1 MAQPT
6 VTARPATWAGTSAP
20 ILYKL
25 TSTNYSLS
33 GYRLVVE
40 VWNSLTAAKIADG
53 KFYANSAGAV
63 VVDVS
68 EFLKGNM
75 STDNNSNLTSGSIYT
90 DSNIFRKY
98 YIKYQEVWTASSEVQ
113 VNDVAN
119 LRFAIYGGLQI
130 GVANDFTD
138 YVPANVTKKFLML
151 SASPKSIAGH
161 NFLFGVIGIANSMAI
176 FEKYS
181 DGVLSAVA
189 SLVIP
194 TETVN
199 LIRLYSG
206 PVYNRVDVTVVYSGA
221 FTNGR
226 PAGGGFPFDT
236 VTGNFATSAA
246 VAHNNFN
253 AYHKAISGT
262 SGVEYKIYV
271 DVNSSNL
278 GGSVFLNMILY
289 DVAKTSSASI
299 DSVPVT
305 YNGLYVLTLTTVLFT
320 PAFVEIVLDNATGGN
335 VNWDVT
341 CADALEIGSETKTIT
356 IDEDCPNIIML
367 AWRNSLGGTECFPFV
382 INQEYSWY
390 YGDRKAKRLT
400 LFANNLTLSQWE
412 SIQGLNTLGELYR
425 TPITEFTTSI
435 NRTSSTVGQSVYVLN
450 ADGTKTGVNVIGQP
464 NTTNTKQ
471 KTHQAVVTIEY
482 PELYLQ

>member
-63 VVDVS
+63 VVNVS

-181 DGVLSAVA
+181 DGVLSVVV

-194 TETVN
+194 IETVN

-206 PVYNRVDVTVVYSGA
+206 PVYNRVDVTVFTSGA

-226 PAGGGFPFDT
+226 AAGGVFPFDT
-236 VTGNFATSAA
+236 VTANFATSAA

-262 SGVEYKIYV
+262 SGVEVKIYV
-271 DVNSSNL
+271 YVNSSNL
-278 GGSVFLNMILY
+278 TGLVSIFLILD
-289 DVAKTSSASI
+289 DVAKTSSASNI
-299 DSVPVT
+299 SVPVT
-305 YNGLYVLTLTTVLFT
+305 YNGLYVLKITTSAFT
-320 PAFVEIVLDNATGGN
+320 PAFVEVLLDNQTGGN

-341 CADALEIGSETKTIT
+341 SVDDIASETKTIT

-367 AWRNSLGGTECFPFV
+367 AWRNSLGGHECFPFV